1 VTITKASLTVTAN
14 AAAMTYGASV
24 LPSFS
29 ATITGFVGSDT
40 SSAVTGTASFS
51 TNATPYNGQAGS
63 GSSVG
68 TYSITPALGSLASGN
83 YSFGVFSQGSLVVN
97 KGNLTITASNDS
109 KVYGASSTTAGVN
122 YTAGGTAINSTA
134 GYTTSGLV
142 NGDTI
147 TAVTLTSTGGAVPTN
162 VGTYTITPSALVGG
176 TNVTNS
182 NYTIS
187 YINASTGLA
196 VNPKV
201 VTLAATKTY
210 DATNAL
216 NTVVISGLIGS
227 QTLTYSGATTNDVN
241 VATTGKY
248 LNAITLGNATDG
260 SGGLAANYALP
271 SLTVAS
277 ANNAVTITPK
287 SLTVTGSTAP
297 NKVYDGTTTVTL
309 SGGQLVG
316 VLIADTANVTLTQ
329 AGTFAS
335 ANAGTGINVVANDS
349 ISGSAAGNYALVQP
363 SNTIANITPKN
374 LTVTGTT
381 VANKVYDGTGLAT
394 LTGGTLVGVVAGDTA
409 SVSLT
414 QAGVFAQWNTGGA
427 IAVLPNDSISGSK
440 AANYTLT
447 QPTGLGADI
456 TPRPLGITVTGVYN
470 GTNAISVT
478 SFTTNGLVTG
488 EAILTLSS
496 VSVSNPN
503 VAATGNCVGALLAY
517 TGNTS
522 SGSVN
527 QFWGSNYSITNAYN
541 PTAGNTQN
549 IVTITKASLTVTAN
563 AAAMTYGASVL
574 PSFSATITGFVGSD
588 TSSA

>member
-1 VTITKASLTVTAN
+1 YNNATVNQKAVALSATKVYDANNTLTGGQVTINTGVGGETLTYSGATVNDINVATAGKYINAITLGNAVSGNGVASNYLLPTLNSTNAPVTITKASLTVTAN

-196 VNPKV
+196 VNPK
-201 VTLAATKTY
+201 
-210 DATNAL
+210 
-216 NTVVISGLIGS
+216 
-227 QTLTYSGATTNDVN
+227 
-241 VATTGKY
+241 
-248 LNAITLGNATDG
+248 
-260 SGGLAANYALP
+260 
-271 SLTVAS
+271 
-277 ANNAVTITPK
+277 
-287 SLTVTGSTAP
+287 
-297 NKVYDGTTTVTL
+297 
-309 SGGQLVG
+309 
-316 VLIADTANVTLTQ
+316 
-329 AGTFAS
+329 
-335 ANAGTGINVVANDS
+335 
-349 ISGSAAGNYALVQP
+349 
-363 SNTIANITPKN
+363 
-374 LTVTGTT
+374 
-381 VANKVYDGTGLAT
+381 
-394 LTGGTLVGVVAGDTA
+394 
-409 SVSLT
+409 
-414 QAGVFAQWNTGGA
+414 
-427 IAVLPNDSISGSK
+427 
-440 AANYTLT
+440 
-447 QPTGLGADI
+447 
-456 TPRPLGITVTGVYN
+456 
-470 GTNAISVT
+470 
-478 SFTTNGLVTG
+478 
-488 EAILTLSS
+488 
-496 VSVSNPN
+496 
-503 VAATGNCVGALLAY
+503 
-517 TGNTS
+517 
-522 SGSVN
+522 
-527 QFWGSNYSITNAYN
+527 
-541 PTAGNTQN
+541 
-549 IVTITKASLTVTAN
+549 
-563 AAAMTYGASVL
+563 
-574 PSFSATITGFVGSD
+574 
-588 TSSA
+588 